1 MRRLG
6 SIGVLT
12 WALVSACA
20 RAERVEGGGRG
31 LPPTGVQVREALGG
45 REAAIRSEYSAGWPA
60 RWERS
65 RDFEQ
70 LVLVVVEPLEDR
82 GGYGEDT
89 GGLVA
94 ALEQAVRDQGLLRL
108 QADEDAVPPWLR
120 EGEGEAREASLR
132 LGGWIDRQGR
142 VRKLYPADFDID
154 EVVHDV
160 QSLL

>member
-1 MRRLG
+1 M
-6 SIGVLT
+6 
-12 WALVSACA
+12 
-20 RAERVEGGGRG
+20 
-31 LPPTGVQVREALGG
+31 
-45 REAAIRSEYSAGWPA
+45 
-60 RWERS
+60 
-65 RDFEQ
+65 
-70 LVLVVVEPLEDR
+70 EDR

-142 VRKLYPADFDID
+142 VHLVLWERSSDAELAAGVASPR
-154 EVVHDV
+154 VP
-160 QSLL
+160 